1 MNMER
6 RHLVLVGLM
15 GAGKSTVGARCA
27 ERLDRPFVDTDDQI
41 VLRAAMPFEE
51 IWRTGGE
58 ARFRELEREVV
69 ADVCASPDPLVIA
82 SGGGAIV
89 DADNRRRFRDAGV
102 VVWLRAP
109 TDVLVARVGDGA
121 TRPLLAGDPEA
132 ALARLGAARQD
143 AYSTSADAVVDTDG
157 REIDEV
163 ADAVLEAFSE
173 YAS

>member
-1 MNMER
+1 MSER

-15 GAGKSTVGARCA
+15 GAGKSAVGARCA
-27 ERLDRPFVDTDDQI
+27 ERLDRPLVDTDDEI
-41 VLRAAMPFEE
+41 ALRAAIPIDE
-51 IWRTGGE
+51 IFQTGGE
-58 ARFRELEREVV
+58 GRFRELEREVV

-89 DADNRRRFRDAGV
+89 DPENRRRFRAAGV

>member
-1 MNMER
+1 MSTNEH

-27 ERLDRPFVDTDDQI
+27 ERLDRPFVDTDDEI
-41 VLRAAMPFEE
+41 VLRAAMPFDE

-58 ARFRELEREVV
+58 ARFRELEREVI

-89 DADNRRRFRDAGV
+89 DAGNRRRLRDAGV

-109 TDVLVARVGDGA
+109 TAVLAARVGDGA
-121 TRPLLAGDPEA
+121 TRPLLAGDPEG

-143 AYSTSADAVVDTDG
+143 AYEASADAVVDTEDRAVG
-157 REIDEV
+157 DV
-163 ADAVLEAFSE
+163 VDAVLAAFKE
-173 YAS
+173 VA